1 MLLQGGVLDT
11 GGESIKM
18 RFMSIEEANELDAQE
33 FNSKA
38 EFGVREEDLVTFLQ
52 VPLPSISCTHY

>member
-1 MLLQGGVLDT
+1 
-11 GGESIKM
+11 M